1 MSKKKEHHE
10 EHADESWLI
19 PYADLL
25 TLLLALFIVLFATSQ
40 VDSKK
45 FSEMKKA
52 FGSVFAGGSGAI
64 GAGGMDVF
72 GSGSKTQES
81 INMADYIHI
90 NQLSEI
96 TVSTSETTAD
106 TSPSGSGEGNGGNG
120 IPLGQRLEELQAKFD
135 KYITE
140 HELNGKL
147 HTEVSSETVMII
159 ISDVV
164 LFDSGSASIKTG
176 FYETI
181 HAIGSILAD
190 NPDLEVQILGHTD
203 NIPILNGYFATNWD
217 LSSARALNFM
227 KELLQDTRLNPQ
239 YYSAIGF
246 GEYRPVAS
254 NNTESGRSL
263 NRRVEVTARFYR

>member
-40 VDSKK
+40 VDSEK
-45 FSEMKKA
+45 FSEMKRA

-72 GSGSKTQES
+72 GNGSKTQES
-81 INMADYIHI
+81 VNMEDYIHI
-90 NQLSEI
+90 NQLSEV
-96 TVSTSETTAD
+96 TVTTSETTAD
-106 TSPSGSGEGNGGNG
+106 TSPSGSGEGSGNG

-135 KYITE
+135 QYITE
-140 HELNGKL
+140 HELSGKL

-164 LFDSGSASIKTG
+164 LFDSGSASIKAG

-203 NIPILNGYFATNWD
+203 NVPIFNGYYETNWD

-227 KELLQDTRLNPQ
+227 KELLQDKRLDPK

-246 GEYRPVAS
+246 GEYRPIAS
-254 NNTESGRSL
+254 NDTEAGRSL